1 MINSNK
7 INPYV
12 SNLSITS
19 IWSIGSFF
27 VNLMPIYFLQNNV
40 YAELIV
46 CTTTIFLL
54 NQVITL
60 GLSDSILKYGNSALL
75 ISLLL
80 ILLNSLFANFFID
93 YKVVLGSLGL
103 SSMITIRNYL
113 IKNNIEH
120 KIIKITF
127 FIVLIRIIGSYLI
140 LKYNFTIE
148 SYIILLFL
156 IPGLLISLSGLFV
169 SSLNQNSFEIIIKK
183 EVLFFAITTLLSRF
197 LYSLSSRISI
207 FVLNNQECFDEIKL
221 VGFLFSFIGIYS
233 VINQSIR
240 NVLIGKVSSS
250 IEESKKLFFKVV
262 SSLKIFLL
270 LNFIVSVVLSLIIYN
285 IFDWN
290 SFEVLAIDFSII
302 ALIFLF
308 FFIFGLLPFFGLFNV
323 ALRTLNRIDIE
334 IFINILRLLFI
345 FLITFYFTG
354 IYFIYVYLI
363 ILFLSEIILAII
375 SNKFLFKWKK

>member
-27 VNLMPIYFLQNNV
+27 VNLMPIYFLQNNL

-60 GLSDSILKYGNSALL
+60 GLSDSILKYGNSTLL

-169 SSLNQNSFEIIIKK
+169 SSLNKNSFEIIIKK

-262 SSLKIFLL
+262 SSFKIFLL
-270 LNFIVSVVLSLIIYN
+270 LNFVVSVILSLIIYN

>member
-1 MINSNK
+1 LINSNK

>member
-1 MINSNK
+1 
-7 INPYV
+7 
-12 SNLSITS
+12 
-19 IWSIGSFF
+19 
-27 VNLMPIYFLQNNV
+27 MPIYFLQNNV

>member
-27 VNLMPIYFLQNNV
+27 VNLMPIYFLQNNL

-60 GLSDSILKYGNSALL
+60 GLSDSILKYGNSVLL
-75 ISLLL
+75 ISILL
-80 ILLNSLFANFFID
+80 ILLNSLLANFFID

-127 FIVLIRIIGSYLI
+127 LIVLIRIIGSYLI

-148 SYIILLFL
+148 NYIILIFL
-156 IPGLLISLSGLFV
+156 IPGLLIFLSGLFV

-262 SSLKIFLL
+262 SSFKIFSL
-270 LNFIVSVVLSLIIYN
+270 LNFVVSVILSVIIYN

-302 ALIFLF
+302 VLIFLF